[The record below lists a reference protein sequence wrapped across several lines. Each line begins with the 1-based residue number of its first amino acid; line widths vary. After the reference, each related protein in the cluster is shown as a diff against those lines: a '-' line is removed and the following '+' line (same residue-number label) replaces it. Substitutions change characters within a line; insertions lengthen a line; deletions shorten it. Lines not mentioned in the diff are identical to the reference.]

1 MTIEALGLA
10 IFGVLVKQLG
20 PEVVAM
26 ILDVLDGNGGKIE
39 SELQQMGMRVI
50 ADLQLAV
57 STTEM
62 REQLVAMETAVD
74 AAIDVAEEAKLAAEG
89 QK

>member
-20 PEVVAM
+20 PEVVSM

-39 SELQQMGMRVI
+39 SELQQMGMRVL

-74 AAIDVAEEAKLAAEG
+74 AAVDIAEEAKLAAEG

>member
-39 SELQQMGMRVI
+39 SELQQMGMRVL

-74 AAIDVAEEAKLAAEG
+74 AAVDVAEEAKLAAEG